1 MTDPTER
8 DPTLPPAANETD
20 AEVPS
25 DEDFEPLE
33 TDEDRPESDYVAI
46 AAEYTAQRDYGAI
59 RRASDPEETTALGDS
74 AISTGRGARGRA
86 GVRSAFTSGS
96 SPSEVA
102 VHVGDSFVVVVV
114 LAFVAIFAY
123 GLLGGVGGFLT
134 PIPTAAP
141 LPSGSLAPSVA
152 PSGSLAPST
161 APSASSAPSGSPAA
175 SGGASPSAGPTGGSP
190 AASTSPVASP
200 SAAAPSPSPSPA
212 ASPSG

>member
-8 DPTLPPAANETD
+8 DPTLPPAADKTA

-46 AAEYTAQRDYGAI
+46 AAEYTAQHDYGAI
-59 RRASDPEETTALGDS
+59 GRASDAEETTALGDS
-74 AISTGRGARGRA
+74 AINTGRGARGRA

-102 VHVGDSFVVVVV
+102 VHVGDSTSTAFVVVVV

-141 LPSGSLAPSVA
+141 APIVSLPPSAAPSDSLAPSA
-152 PSGSLAPST
+152 
-161 APSASSAPSGSPAA
+161 APSASGI
-175 SGGASPSAGPTGGSP
+175 ASPSAGPSGGSP

-200 SAAAPSPSPSPA
+200 SPAAPSPSPSPA